1 MAYCTIEDIQGRITE
16 DDLIRMTDE
25 FGTGLPDT
33 DKIAD
38 AIAEAEAE
46 VDSYC
51 AKRHT
56 VPFAP
61 PVPAMIV
68 KVCKDIA
75 VYNVYALKNAA
86 HEDISDR
93 YEKAVSY
100 LKDVAKGI
108 VDLTGPAAP
117 EIDDGG
123 PAASKSSDSR
133 IFSMDSME
141 GF

>member
-1 MAYCTIEDIQGRITE
+1 MAYCTIEDIKGRITE
-16 DDLIRMTDE
+16 DDLLRVTDE
-25 FGTGLPDT
+25 FGTGLPDN
-33 DKIAD
+33 DKIAS
-38 AIAEAEAE
+38 AISDAEAE

-93 YEKAVSY
+93 YQKAVSY

-108 VDLTGPAAP
+108 VDLGGVAAP

-123 PAASKSSDSR
+123 PAAGKSSDTR
-133 IFSMDSME
+133 AFSMAGME

>member
-56 VPFAP
+56 VPFQS

-75 VYNVYALKNAA
+75 VYNVYFLKNAA
-86 HEDISDR
+86 SEKVSDR
-93 YEKAVSY
+93 YQKAVSY

-108 VDLTGPAAP
+108 VDLGGEAAP

-123 PAASKSSDSR
+123 PAAGKSSDSR
-133 IFSMDSME
+133 TFSLDSMG